1 MFLSVLFENCFS
13 FKSAAKALIR
23 YAVDPEFKVLVKV
36 RHIVATTGQYSLWLH
51 RRLLK
56 KYPILFAS
64 RARVGKNLRIPHY
77 IGVVVGAGVTLGDDC
92 TIYQNVT
99 LGQNRNEFP
108 TVGDGVIIYAGAKI
122 IGGVH
127 IGDGAIIG
135 ANSVVVSDVPENAV
149 VGGIPARVIRM
160 RAPSDDELH

>member
-1 MFLSVLFENCFS
+1 MFLKALFDNCGNL
-13 FKSAAKALIR
+13 KSATKAVIL
-23 YAVDPEFKVLVKV
+23 YVVDPQFRVLTKVK
-36 RHIVATTGQYSLWLH
+36 HIVATKGLYSLWLH
-51 RRLLK
+51 WRLLR
-56 KYPILFAS
+56 KYPIVFAS
-64 RARVGKNLRIPHY
+64 GAHVGKNLRIPHY
-77 IGVVVGAGVTLGDDC
+77 IGIVVGAGVTLGDDC

-127 IGDGAIIG
+127 IGSGAIIG

-149 VGGIPARVIRM
+149 VGGIPAKVIRM
-160 RAPSDDELH
+160 RTPSDDELY